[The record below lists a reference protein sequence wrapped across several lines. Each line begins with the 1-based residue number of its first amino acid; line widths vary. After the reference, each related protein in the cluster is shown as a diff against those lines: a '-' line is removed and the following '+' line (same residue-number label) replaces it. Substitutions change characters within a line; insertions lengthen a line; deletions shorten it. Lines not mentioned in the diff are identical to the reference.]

1 MSYIKDK
8 MIIKKIGRNDN
19 VKEKQSQKI
28 YDGMNSSEDYLMRR
42 GMKTQIKTIIKSQKE
57 LLDNFR
63 YYEDKEIRGEPRR
76 KSIVR
81 HRRLC
86 NPVGKETPFNR
97 ELYKTNT
104 FILHKR
110 PNLLNKNI
118 EGNYMPLNYTQ
129 NSLTKN
135 INNYRYQP
143 QTQKN
148 IFNKKVQ
155 NPNLSY
161 NSRIVNSTENLKKP
175 VRREIIVEQNSN
187 GEYVVKY
194 GEEKNVREIGFEVE
208 EITNI

>member
-1 MSYIKDK
+1 
-8 MIIKKIGRNDN
+8 
-19 VKEKQSQKI
+19 
-28 YDGMNSSEDYLMRR
+28 
-42 GMKTQIKTIIKSQKE
+42 
-57 LLDNFR
+57 
-63 YYEDKEIRGEPRR
+63 
-76 KSIVR
+76 
-81 HRRLC
+81 
-86 NPVGKETPFNR
+86 
-97 ELYKTNT
+97 
-104 FILHKR
+104 
-110 PNLLNKNI
+110 
-118 EGNYMPLNYTQ
+118 MPLNYTQ